1 MMPPVRATR
10 ARPLPPDERRALL
23 VAATIPLLITH
34 GPQVTTRQVAEAA
47 GVAEGTIFRV
57 FDHKQALIRECI
69 AVATDPAA
77 MCAEL
82 AAIDTDLPLRERL
95 TEIVTTLQLRLVE
108 TIRLM
113 TAVRANHPPNAD
125 HHRHARD
132 RNDAI
137 YAAVERLLAPDA
149 AQFRMPVHEVARLV
163 RLLTFSGSHELIADG
178 RLLTPDQIVGLLLD
192 GVCLAG
198 PND

>member
-1 MMPPVRATR
+1 MTTPVRSAR

-34 GPQVTTRQVAEAA
+34 GPQVTTRQVAAAA

-57 FDHKQALIRECI
+57 FDDKDALIRECI
-69 AVATDPAA
+69 AVACDPAP
-77 MCAEL
+77 MYAEL
-82 AAIDTDLPLRERL
+82 AAIDIDLPLRERL
-95 TEIVTTLQLRLVE
+95 TDIVTTLQLRLGE
-108 TIRLM
+108 IIRLM
-113 TAVRANHPPNAD
+113 TAVRMSQPPNAD
-125 HHRHARD
+125 HRRHGRD

-137 YAAVERLLAPDA
+137 YTAVERLLAPDA
-149 AQFRMPVHEVARLV
+149 ARFRIPVHEVARLV

-192 GVCLAG
+192 GVCLAA
-198 PND
+198 PTD